1 MTDIIDIIFLNSSNN
16 VIEEINVK
24 KPQSYFDLLST
35 IKIKLKKVPNNF
47 KIFYKTDN
55 NAEKEILNNEEYK
68 LSKDILFIQEKKEL
82 DKSIFSS
89 IYDKLSESNK
99 EILDDKYNCYICSVI
114 IKNERPLFCY
124 ICQKNF
130 HKNCLKN
137 WDFTR
142 KRQNL
147 NLSCPN
153 CRNELPFEEWKE
165 KLNFEE
171 NRIND
176 GELIEKLND
185 YKMNSKIYEKI
196 NQIKE
201 NKLCILEDKYNK
213 CIECK
218 NNYLKNILLKFKKI
232 NEIIAYSNNIINE
245 SIDNFNKIQIND
257 IFKSILQNLD
267 ILFNYINDTNIN
279 KNNKKYLKKEEN
291 RKIENKIINNFVEE
305 NAESSEDS
313 KYSEKSKKTEE
324 SEESEISQDL
334 EGNYVTIIYK
344 HARMKIPLKFIEE
357 ILFLKKKIF
366 DAMNIHP
373 NYQKLFLYKNNKL
386 EKSEWEPDLDSY
398 DTIIGFKIKEKI
410 QLKLFLPFH
419 FETEYGLNFTLDI
432 FHDHKIIEIKNKI
445 EKLYKIPND
454 NQIFIFDNG
463 KLENNHKTLF
473 KYYKINYSKPPQ
485 KPEHILIK
493 HKYHKNIKFTIM
505 IRDKTEKI
513 IMDYFDTID
522 NLYNILSKKA
532 GKNIDINY
540 YVLKFGET
548 YIYKKNEILNNYF
561 NDSHKVSLLLIKS
574 SMKINIY
581 TLNKKKIILICQLW
595 DTIENILENIE
606 ELENIDKNKYCLS
619 FNGIILENQKNLIDY
634 NIQNDNELN
643 LLLK

>member
-267 ILFNYINDTNIN
+267 ILFNYINDTNTN

-606 ELENIDKNKYCLS
+606 ELENFDKNKYCLS

>member
-1 MTDIIDIIFLNSSNN
+1 MTDRIDIIFLNLSNN
-16 VIEEINVK
+16 IIEEINVK

-47 KIFYKTDN
+47 KLFYRTDN
-55 NAEKEILNNEEYK
+55 NIEKEILDNEEYK
-68 LSKDILFIQEKKEL
+68 LSKDILFIKEKKES
-82 DKSIFSS
+82 DKSIFSLN
-89 IYDKLSESNK
+89 YDKLSESKK
-99 EILDDKYNCYICSVI
+99 EILDYKYNCYICSII
-114 IKNERPLFCY
+114 IKNEQPLFCY
-124 ICQKNF
+124 ICQKIF
-130 HKNCLKN
+130 HKNCLKI
-137 WDFTR
+137 WDITR
-142 KRQNL
+142 KSQNQ

-153 CRNELPFEEWKE
+153 CRKELPFEEWKE
-165 KLNFEE
+165 KLDFEE

-185 YKMNSKIYEKI
+185 YKMTSKINEKI
-196 NQIKE
+196 NQIKD

-213 CIECK
+213 CVECK
-218 NNYLKNILLKFKKI
+218 NNYLKDILLKIKKI
-232 NEIIAYSNNIINE
+232 NEL
-245 SIDNFNKIQIND
+245 IDNFNKIQTND

-267 ILFNYINDTNIN
+267 ILFNYINDTNT
-279 KNNKKYLKKEEN
+279 NNKKYLKKEEN
-291 RKIENKIINNFVEE
+291 NFDEE
-305 NAESSEDS
+305 NSESSEDS

-334 EGNYVTIIYK
+334 EGNSVTIIYK
-344 HARMKIPLKFIEE
+344 HARTKIPLKFIEE
-357 ILFLKKKIF
+357 ILFMKKKIF

-373 NYQKLFLYKNNKL
+373 NYQKLFLYKNNKF
-386 EKSEWEPDLDSY
+386 EKSEWEPNLDSY

-419 FETEYGLNFTLDI
+419 FETEYGFNFTLDI
-432 FHDHKIIEIKNKI
+432 FHDDKIIEIKNKI
-445 EKLYKIPND
+445 EKLYKIPID
-454 NQIFIFDNG
+454 NQIFIFENG
-463 KLENNHKTLF
+463 KLENNYKALF

-493 HKYHKNIKFTIM
+493 HKYNKNIKFTII

-513 IMDYFDTID
+513 IMDYFDTVN

-540 YVLKFGET
+540 YVLKYGET
-548 YIYKKNEILNNYF
+548 FIYKKNEILNNYF
-561 NDSHKVSLLLIKS
+561 NDSYKVSLLLIKS

-581 TLNKKKIILICQLW
+581 ALNKKKIILICHPW

-606 ELENIDKNKYCLS
+606 ESENFDKNKYCLS
-619 FNGIILENQKNLIDY
+619 FNGIILENKKNLNDY

>member
-606 ELENIDKNKYCLS
+606 ELENFDKNKYCLS